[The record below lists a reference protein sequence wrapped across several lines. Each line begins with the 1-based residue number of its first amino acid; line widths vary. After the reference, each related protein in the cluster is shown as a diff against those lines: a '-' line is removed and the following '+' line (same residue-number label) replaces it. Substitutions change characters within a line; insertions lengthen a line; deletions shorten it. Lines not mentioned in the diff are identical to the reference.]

1 MNRLRNQDQRYRP
14 WLPFWA
20 LLKKEIHRFCRV
32 YTQTLI
38 TPVIIAS
45 LYLFVFGATLGNR
58 ISVIDGF
65 SYAQFVIPG
74 LILMGVINN
83 TFSNS
88 SSSLFM
94 SRHLGHIVDLLVMPL
109 SSLQIVT
116 VYTLAAMVRGLVVG
130 AVVCFI
136 STFFAKLPWAFPG
149 YALLMAVLSSFLF
162 AQLGIIAGLFSDSFD
177 GLAMYI
183 NFILLPLIFLGGVF
197 YPISIL
203 PPFWRQVSHINPLF
217 YILDGFRHSLLGF
230 GDLPLAGSFL
240 FAALLSIILFIV
252 SVYLIARSPRFRT

>member
-1 MNRLRNQDQRYRP
+1 MNRFRRSEQSYYA
-14 WLPFWA
+14 WLPFVA
-20 LLKKEIHRFCRV
+20 LLGKEIHRFCRV

-58 ISVIDGF
+58 ISVVDGF

-83 TFSNS
+83 SFSNS

-109 SSLQIVT
+109 SPTQIVIA
-116 VYTLAAMVRGLVVG
+116 YTLAAMLRGLIVG
-130 AVVCFI
+130 SVVCFI
-136 STFFAKLPWAFPG
+136 STFFATLPWYSPLATL
-149 YALLMAVLSSFLF
+149 AMAVLASFLF
-162 AQLGIIAGLFSDSFD
+162 AQLGLIAGLFSDSFD

-183 NFILLPLIFLGGVF
+183 NFIILPLIFLGGVF

-203 PPFWRQVSHINPLF
+203 PTFWRQVSHFNPLF
-217 YILDGFRHSLLGF
+217 YILDGFRHALLGI
-230 GDLPLAGSFL
+230 GDLPLRYSFMFTVSLCLVL
-240 FAALLSIILFIV
+240 FTSAILLIRHS
-252 SVYLIARSPRFRT
+252 SRFRS

>member
-1 MNRLRNQDQRYRP
+1 MKRMRRNEERYQP
-14 WLPFWA
+14 WLPFLS
-20 LLKKEIHRFCRV
+20 LLGKEVNRFCRV

-58 ISVIDGF
+58 ISVVDGF

-74 LILMGVINN
+74 LILMGIINN
-83 TFSNS
+83 SFSNS

-109 SSLQIVT
+109 SSLQIAIA
-116 VYTLAAMVRGLVVG
+116 YSLAAMLRGLIVG
-130 AVVCFI
+130 CAVCII
-136 STFFAKLPWAFPG
+136 STFFASLPWFNPWA
-149 YALLMAVLSSFLF
+149 ALSMAILTSFLF
-162 AQLGIIAGLFSDSFD
+162 AQLGLIAGIFSDSFD

-183 NFILLPLIFLGGVF
+183 NFIILPLIFLGGVF

-203 PPFWRQVSHINPLF
+203 PPFWRQLSHINPLF
-217 YILDGFRHSLLGF
+217 YLLDGFRHSLLGV
-230 GDLPLAGSFL
+230 GDLPLLHSFMFTASL
-240 FAALLSIILFIV
+240 CIILFTTV
-252 SVYLIARSPRFRT
+252 VLLIRYSARFRS

>member
-1 MNRLRNQDQRYRP
+1 MTPMQRDDHSFRSWRP
-14 WLPFWA
+14 FTA

-83 TFSNS
+83 TFANS

-94 SRHLGHIVDLLVMPL
+94 SRHLGHIVDVLVMPL
-109 SSLQIVT
+109 SAWQIVS
-116 VYTLAAMVRGLVVG
+116 VYTLAAMTRGLLVG
-130 AVVCFI
+130 SVVCFI
-136 STFFAKLPWAFPG
+136 STFFAKLPWAYPLHT
-149 YALLMAVLSSFLF
+149 LLMSVLCSFLF
-162 AQLGIIAGLFSDSFD
+162 AQLGIIAGIFSDSFD

-183 NFILLPLIFLGGVF
+183 NFLLLPLIFLGGVF

-203 PPFWRQVSHINPLF
+203 PPFWRHVSHVNPLF
-217 YILDGFRHSLLGF
+217 YILDGFRHSILGV
-230 GDLPLAGSFL
+230 GDLPLFGSFL
-240 FAALLSIILFIV
+240 FTGLFSLFMCLVSIW
-252 SVYLIARSPRFRT
+252 LIRCSSRFRA

>member
-1 MNRLRNQDQRYRP
+1 MTPLHRENQHYCS
-14 WLPFWA
+14 WLPFFS

-83 TFSNS
+83 TFANS

-109 SSLQIVT
+109 SSLQIVA
-116 VYTLAAMVRGLVVG
+116 VYTLAAMTRGLFVG
-130 AVVCFI
+130 SVVCFI
-136 STFFAKLPWAFPG
+136 STFFAKLPWAHPFH
-149 YALLMAVLSSFLF
+149 ALAMTLLCSFLF

-183 NFILLPLIFLGGVF
+183 NFLLLPLIFLGGVF

-203 PPFWRQVSHINPLF
+203 PPFWRQISHINPLF
-217 YILDGFRHSLLGF
+217 YILDGFRHSLLGV
-230 GDLPLAGSFL
+230 GDLPLMGSFL
-240 FAALLSIILFIV
+240 FTAVLSLLLCVAAVMLVQHS
-252 SVYLIARSPRFRT
+252 SRFRT

>member
-1 MNRLRNQDQRYRP
+1 MTSLQRDEQAYCS

-83 TFSNS
+83 TFANS

-109 SSLQIVT
+109 SSVHIVA
-116 VYTLAAMVRGLVVG
+116 VYTLAAMARGLFVG
-130 AVVCFI
+130 VVVCFI
-136 STFFAKLPWAFPG
+136 STFFAKLPWAHPFQ
-149 YALLMAVLSSFLF
+149 ALAMTVLCSFLF

-183 NFILLPLIFLGGVF
+183 NFLLLPLIFLGGVF

-217 YILDGFRHSLLGF
+217 YILDGFRHSLLGV
-230 GDLPLAGSFL
+230 GDLPLAASFL
-240 FAALLSIILFIV
+240 FTALLS
-252 SVYLIARSPRFRT
+252 LIMCVIAVTLIQRSSRFRA